1 VAVCAWRVTALRP
14 GVCAMRENA
23 HTRPTLSV
31 ATSFDDDRVPRNVQ
45 PAVRRAC
52 VLLPSG
58 AAVRPVG
65 GGGGAAVTVL
75 YRARSVR
82 CRLLPHPSPK
92 RCLTGDRVAAAVVVP
107 SSPRQLRRRR
117 ERRGLFFQLTAA
129 AAWVHYTAT
138 RDFTLTREQCK
149 NHPTPLFR
157 CSCIKRVT
165 ITPSGSP
172 PASTN
177 PVRCSLAYIPSILLP
192 STDAR

>member
-1 VAVCAWRVTALRP
+1 
-14 GVCAMRENA
+14 
-23 HTRPTLSV
+23 
-31 ATSFDDDRVPRNVQ
+31 
-45 PAVRRAC
+45 VRRAC

-65 GGGGAAVTVL
+65 GGCGGGAAVTV
-75 YRARSVR
+75 YTARGP
-82 CRLLPHPSPK
+82 CAAAFYPTPHHQ

-129 AAWVHYTAT
+129 AAALVHYTAT

-149 NHPTPLFR
+149 NHPTLLFR
-157 CSCIKRVT
+157 CSYLKRVACFT
-165 ITPSGSP
+165 ITLTGSP
-172 PASTN
+172 PAGTN
-177 PVRCSLAYIPSILLP
+177 PVRCSRAYIPNILQP